1 MFKKITP
8 HLNSE
13 VILATNTSSLSVNQI
28 GEKLGKFKS
37 RFCGIHFFNPPR
49 YMSLIELISTKET
62 DGEILDNLEGF
73 FTSELGKNILYAK
86 DESGFIANRIG
97 VFSIAACIH
106 HAQRLSLGFD
116 TVDALT
122 GVKLKR
128 PKSATFRTADLV
140 GLDILKHVFEQF
152 ERAHTN
158 DPWHH
163 YFKTPE
169 WLKHNGGKSPL
180 G

>member
-1 MFKKITP
+1 M
-8 HLNSE
+8 
-13 VILATNTSSLSVNQI
+13 
-28 GEKLGKFKS
+28 
-37 RFCGIHFFNPPR
+37 
-49 YMSLIELISTKET
+49 ISTEET
-62 DGEILDNLEGF
+62 DGGILDNLEGF

-86 DESGFIANRIG
+86 DKSGFIANRIG
-97 VFSIAACIH
+97 VFSIATCIH

-128 PKSATFRTADLV
+128 SKSATFRTADLV
-140 GLDILKHVFEQF
+140 GLDILKYVFEQF

-169 WLKHNGGKSPL
+169 WLNTMVENRSLGEKTKGGLYKKEDGIIKAYQL
-180 G
+180 